1 MLQALIARHAAETGS
16 RHAARLLNDWD
27 SERGHFWQV
36 VPKEYARY
44 LPQPMEAVAIAA
56 E

>member
-1 MLQALIARHAAETGS
+1 LVARHAAETSS
-16 RHAARLLNDWD
+16 RLAARLLNDWGV
-27 SERGHFWQV
+27 ERAHFWHV

-44 LPQPMEAVAIAA
+44 LPQPMEDIAIAA